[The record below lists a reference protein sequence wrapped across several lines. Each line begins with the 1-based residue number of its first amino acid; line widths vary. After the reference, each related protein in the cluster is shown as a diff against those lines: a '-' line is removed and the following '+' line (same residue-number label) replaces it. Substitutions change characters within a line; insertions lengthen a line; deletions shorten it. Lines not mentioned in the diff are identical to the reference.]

1 MFPCTSCGA
10 CCRTAYAISLYGDR
24 GDGTCAKLG
33 EDDRCMIYESR
44 PLVCRVDEMKAV
56 LFPETSME
64 QWYEANAAMCNK
76 LIEEQDLDD
85 KFLVQIGG

>member
-1 MFPCTSCGA
+1 
-10 CCRTAYAISLYGDR
+10 
-24 GDGTCAKLG
+24 
-33 EDDRCMIYESR
+33 MIYESR